1 MGDMAECK
9 SCIQVPPFGTIMGEW
24 YSIMEAA
31 PPITSATARNIVI
44 FSDGTGQRGGVYFD
58 EARTNVYKVYRAAR
72 CGPDSSIPPER
83 QVAFYDPGLG
93 TRSTGNVLTSLGRT
107 IYNYV
112 SQATGLGLTH
122 NIIDCYT
129 AIIQLWRPGD
139 RIFLFGFSRGAYT
152 VRCLA
157 SALCL
162 SGIPTQE
169 SKDKPLRRDDA
180 SARKLATR
188 AVKSVYQHVSSPRDA
203 QFLDQRKALAKQYRQ
218 QHACSDDQSVYPF
231 FIGVFDTVA
240 ALSNR
245 GSLVVLAAA
254 YIAALTALSFGIHW
268 LTNQSAW
275 DCAIWIALAT
285 VCALIAAYVYTHL
298 KFSFGLPGYHWWET
312 VHLTTFRQKFY
323 DEHLDEHVRYARHAI
338 SIDERRA
345 DFQRVPWG
353 SALAVIEGVK
363 MDRFEQIWFAG
374 NHADIGGGYPENESR
389 LSDIS
394 LQWMIDAAASDR
406 LGEERLLL
414 DRSVLKPNPAAD
426 GMQHD
431 ETRNILFRLAG
442 KTDRDPKPEAVLHP
456 TVIQR
461 FNLSGVL
468 QYDVIAPYRPEALRG
483 HHDFPGAYDNIP
495 LPHQTCAQ
503 RIRAALKGARG
514 EQTRLQGTS
523 FRALEENVMDRV
535 ISCTALMLLVL
546 SIITG
551 TAIFAY
557 QCVAWLQS
565 GAWHP
570 MPLDLLL
577 GCVRSISSG
586 WIGLQTLYDW
596 VLALPLVI
604 FFYVIGILIFWLG
617 GICSAALY
625 KKAALAQSKIITPA
639 QSHA

>member
-1 MGDMAECK
+1 M
-9 SCIQVPPFGTIMGEW
+9 V
-24 YSIMEAA
+24 AA
-31 PPITSATARNIVI
+31 PSSYSVSSRNIVV

-58 EARTNVYKVYRAAR
+58 ETRTNVYKLYRAAR
-72 CGPDSSIPPER
+72 CGPDSTISPER
-83 QVAFYDPGLG
+83 QLAFYDPGLG
-93 TRSTGNVLTSLGRT
+93 TRSTGNVLTSIGRT

-157 SALCL
+157 TALCL

-169 SKDKPLRRDDA
+169 AKDKPLRRDDA

-188 AVKSVYQHVSSPRDA
+188 AVKSIYQHVSSPRDA
-203 QFLDQRKALAKQYRQ
+203 RFLDQRKALAKQYRQ
-218 QHACSDDQSVYPF
+218 ELACSDDQCAYPF

-245 GSLVVLAAA
+245 GSLLVLSLA
-254 YIAALTALSFGIHW
+254 YIAALSAISLVIYG
-268 LTNQSAW
+268 LTDQSAW
-275 DCAIWIALAT
+275 DWAIWIALAT
-285 VCALIAAYVYTHL
+285 VCALIAAYIYTHL
-298 KFSFGLPGYHWWET
+298 KFSFSLPGYHWWET

-394 LQWMIDAAASDR
+394 LQWMVDAAASDR
-406 LGEERLLL
+406 LGEEGLLL
-414 DRSVLKPNPAAD
+414 DRSVLKPNPASG

-456 TVIQR
+456 TVIER
-461 FNLSGVL
+461 FNLPGVL

-483 HHDFPGAYDNIP
+483 HRDFPGAYNNIP

-503 RIRAALKGARG
+503 RIRVALKSARG
-514 EQTRLQGTS
+514 EQARLQGAS

-535 ISCTALMLLVL
+535 VSCIALMVL
-546 SIITG
+546 ILAILTG

-565 GAWHP
+565 GTWP
-570 MPLDLLL
+570 SMPLDLLL
-577 GCVRSISSG
+577 GCVRSIGTG
-586 WIGLQTLYDW
+586 WIGLQRAFDW
-596 VLALPLVI
+596 FLALPLVI
-604 FFYVIGILIFWLG
+604 FFYATGILIFWLG
-617 GICSAALY
+617 GIWSAALY
-625 KKAALAQSKIITPA
+625 KNAALVQSKTVTPA
-639 QSHA
+639 QTHA